1 MSARRQPFFTASEA
15 RYLSGP
21 LIQPRQ
27 NTWDFPE
34 RLREI
39 IPLARWIQVLRGL
52 RDESEKDLATE
63 EEALGYLSCVSL
75 EAPLDRDWA
84 DIFMYLG
91 LRVFPRWNMLPAGQ
105 SAYEAIGLPHPIEL
119 NHQQVE
125 DLRHFRRWLREKIEA
140 HGRQPVRWSRKINH
154 AADSE
159 STDRH
164 LEQVRRGDRLDDGL
178 VAREKE
184 NTMTDTTNATP
195 ELWEIPVRL
204 IKPNPR
210 QPRTAFDEATLHELA
225 ESIKEHGLIQPLIV
239 SQNGRDDE
247 YILLAGERRWRA
259 AQIAG
264 LDVVPCVVKAHVD
277 DRVMTEIAIIENVQR
292 ENLSAADEAR
302 AYEQLATEFGLSDEQ
317 IGRRVGKD
325 RTTIKNLRNL
335 LALPPEILNN
345 IGEGEGKIPQGT
357 ARKLVKVARLTPKEV
372 SAAAKRILKNPDD
385 VEQIVNQ
392 TINQHA
398 ITINHAWDA
407 KWLSAPIS
415 ATDKDGAFEIGACD
429 GCPAFVNI
437 GKTPYCTNRRCF
449 EAKSQLFVTGV
460 LERTSKKYGI
470 PIAQPGEKT
479 TVLELSYDTTA
490 RVSTWIKSK
499 TKPDHLR
506 LVANAGKQTSGWWHH
521 RDLLGTT
528 EVVLASTDPE
538 ALKRREKVEKPAAPT
553 DETPAQRAKRIEK
566 EEQLR
571 AERRE
576 ERSLARKQKADVSWL
591 GPQAAK
597 LLAPQLTISGS
608 TLRYVFGFVEDR
620 VRPVGHWEEMETA
633 IKANQKASAGG
644 LPLKDLEPLWREAV
658 LLHLLNERISTY
670 DPKQIYDWDRAVKAV
685 EDLCT
690 ATELDVKLPKGW
702 DLPPIH
708 QTDSNCWVCGRF
720 TPNDHITKIDET
732 EGWQTS
738 DGVVTCSDACR
749 AKKSGGTAK
758 SSDRKSP
765 AKSTK
770 TPTRK

>member
-1 MSARRQPFFTASEA
+1 MNARRQPFFTMSEA

-21 LIQPRQ
+21 LIQPRL

-105 SAYEAIGLPHPIEL
+105 SACEAIGLSHPVEL
-119 NHQQVE
+119 NHQQAE
-125 DLRHFRRWLREKIEA
+125 DLHHFRRWLRQKIEA

-154 AADSE
+154 AADNE

-164 LEQVRRGDRLDDGL
+164 LEQVRLGARLDDGL
-178 VAREKE
+178 AAREKE

-247 YILLAGERRWRA
+247 YMLLAGERRWRA

-277 DRVMTEIAIIENVQR
+277 ERVMTEIAIIENVQR

-302 AYEQLATEFGLSDEQ
+302 AYEQLATEFGLTDEQ

-345 IGEGEGKIPQGT
+345 IGEGDGKIPQGT
-357 ARKLVKVARLTPKEV
+357 ARKLVKVARLAPKEV
-372 SAAAKRILKNPDD
+372 SAAAKRILKNPDE

-398 ITINHAWDA
+398 ITINHAWDV
-407 KWLSAPIS
+407 KWLSTPIS
-415 ATDKDGAFEIGACD
+415 ATDKDGAFEIGACE

-437 GKTPYCTNRRCF
+437 GKTPYCTHRRCF
-449 EAKSQLFVTGV
+449 DAKSQLFVANE
-460 LERTSKKYGI
+460 LERVSKKHGI
-470 PIAQPGEKT
+470 PIAQPGEKA
-479 TVLELSYDTTA
+479 TVLDLSYDTTA
-490 RVSTWIKSK
+490 RVSAWLKAK

-506 LVANAGKQTSGWWHH
+506 LVANAGKQIAGWWHH

-538 ALKRREKVEKPAAPT
+538 SLKRREKVEKPTAPL
-553 DETPAQRAKRIEK
+553 DETSAQRAKRIEK
-566 EEQLR
+566 EEQVR

-608 TLRYVFGFVEDR
+608 TLSFMLGFIADR
-620 VRPVGHWEEMETA
+620 VRPVGHWEEMEAA
-633 IKANQKASAGG
+633 IAANKKARGGG
-644 LPLKDLEPLWREAV
+644 LPLKDLEPLWREAN
-658 LLHLLNERISTY
+658 LLHLINERLSAY
-670 DPKQIYDWDRAVKAV
+670 DPKQIYNWERAVKAI
-685 EDLCT
+685 EGLCA
-690 ATELDVKLPKGW
+690 ATELDLKLPKGW
-702 DLPPIH
+702 NGPPVH
-708 QTDSNCWVCGRF
+708 QTESNCWVCGRF
-720 TPNDHITKIDET
+720 TANDHITKIDEG
-732 EGWQTS
+732 EGWQTAA

-749 AKKSGGTAK
+749 AKKPGRATKA
-758 SSDRKSP
+758 P
-765 AKSTK
+765 AKSPK
-770 TPTRK
+770 KAARK